1 MKLRVELAQRAKND
15 IDVIIAWIA
24 KHSPQGARTWSHR
37 LQSVLE
43 GLSTSATTC
52 ALAPED
58 GYGDTEIR
66 QLIFKTRR
74 GKPYRILFT
83 IRDDV
88 VFIRHVRGPG
98 QDLVPPGELLGPN
111 ESIV

>member
-1 MKLRVELAQRAKND
+1 MKFHVELTRRAKD
-15 IDVIIAWIA
+15 DVDVIISWIA
-24 KHSPQGARTWSHR
+24 KHSPQGARTWSLR

-43 GLSTSATTC
+43 ALSTTAATC
-52 ALAPED
+52 SLAPED

-66 QLIFKTRR
+66 QLVFKTRR

-98 QDLVPPGELLGPN
+98 QDLVPLSELTGPN
-111 ESIV
+111 G